1 MNKTLARK
9 GTTLSKNMTN
19 TESLNLTELQ
29 ADTSTLSYLQS
40 TRVMCNKL
48 DIPISAPAVD
58 ITVGQTYFNAVTHKL
73 YISDGTKKADNIN
86 YNWYSVQL
94 ILEP

>member
-29 ADTSTLSYLQS
+29 ADTSTMSFLQS
-40 TRVMCNKL
+40 TRVTCNEL
-48 DIPISAPAVD
+48 DIPISPPAD
-58 ITVGQTYFNAVTHKL
+58 ITVGQTYFNAATHKL
-73 YISDGTKKADNIN
+73 YISDGTKKADNIH
-86 YNWYSVQL
+86 YNSFYFL
-94 ILEP
+94 FF